1 MIGLVLGAAAFGFWW
16 WRRPDLP
23 PLLFRDERPLIV
35 VDAGHGGVD
44 GGTQGFGV
52 LEKEIALSTAVRTA
66 RELRQRGMRATLTRT
81 TDTAIP
87 LEDRAR
93 MVNNLGAAALVSVH
107 FNFTTASSLVRGVET
122 FYSDPKELSAQRA
135 VANQLG
141 VPSDDPAVGAA
152 STALADAIRT
162 AVCTQARTADRGT
175 RNRPDLAVTRRT
187 HCPAVLVECAYLS
200 NPDDAARAA
209 TPTWQASLAQGI
221 TNGIMH
227 WSRSLPFAPTG
238 DRLPAEGI
246 ALGTASE

>member
-1 MIGLVLGAAAFGFWW
+1 MIGLVSGGMTFGLWW
-16 WRRPDLP
+16 WRRPDLLPP
-23 PLLFRDERPLIV
+23 PLRDERPLIV
-35 VDAGHGGVD
+35 IDAGHGGVD

-52 LEKEIALSTAVRTA
+52 LEKDIALSTAVRTA
-66 RELRQRGMRATLTRT
+66 RELRQRGLRATLTRT
-81 TDTAIP
+81 TDIAIT

-122 FYSDPKELSAQRA
+122 FISDPKELSAQRA

-209 TPTWQASLAQGI
+209 TPAWQASLAQGI
-221 TNGIMH
+221 TNGLMQ
-227 WSRSLPFAPTG
+227 WSHSLPFAPTG
-238 DRLPAEGI
+238 HRIPAR
-246 ALGTASE
+246 